1 MLSIRLA
8 TAVLVL
14 QIWASGSFAE
24 LSAAVAPA
32 ARDIRIVAVEQV
44 GRPPWTPRD
53 GRVYRL
59 GGEAISDIRL
69 GEMLIVRRPGEV
81 RDIGTLRVV
90 SVHTEHFA
98 ANSALAKLESKGE
111 TFPLKGDLVTKLAST
126 DMPEIK
132 RIGVEPL
139 KEGFRPAL
147 DPLVMPGFPGV
158 ARGSVGPGPS
168 VAVVAAPTASQGGQS
183 SAKAPAARPVP
194 ASTPMPA
201 APNPQTTGPQTSSA
215 ASRPLVASVQQP
227 APRPAQTKASPAP
240 TRVQTAAQPELGL
253 PTIQPPS
260 VPSSAPSGL
269 PKDIPNFLEQNA
281 IYFAKGS
288 AEISPMGFVRLKE
301 WTDGWGKKGLT
312 YFLSVPQ
319 DQLRLQ
325 RLTVDRLAALQK
337 ELSRLGVSNVE
348 MRYGEN
354 GGKGP
359 FDTVYVGVEGRPR

>member
-8 TAVLVL
+8 TAMLAL
-14 QIWASGSFAE
+14 QPWAQGSLAAP
-24 LSAAVAPA
+24 SAAVAPA
-32 ARDIRIVAVEQV
+32 TPDARDIRIVAVEQV

-59 GGEAISDIRL
+59 GGQAISDIRL
-69 GEMLIVRRPGEV
+69 GEMLIVRRQGEV

-90 SVHTEHFA
+90 SVHTENFA

-132 RIGVEPL
+132 PIGVEPL

-158 ARGSVGPGPS
+158 ARGAAGPGPS
-168 VAVVAAPTASQGGQS
+168 VGSPTGGQPGHS
-183 SAKAPAARPVP
+183 GAKAPAARPVT
-194 ASTPMPA
+194 AFTPRLA
-201 APNPQTTGPQTSSA
+201 APGSQTAGPQPSSA
-215 ASRPLVASVQQP
+215 AGRPPVA
-227 APRPAQTKASPAP
+227 
-240 TRVQTAAQPELGL
+240 RVQAAAQPTVGTPQPGFNL
-253 PTIQPPS
+253 PAIPPPS
-260 VPSSAPSGL
+260 VPASAPSGL
-269 PKDIPNFLEQNA
+269 PQDMPNFLEQNP

-288 AEISPMGFVRLKE
+288 AEISPMGYVRLKE

-325 RLTVDRLAALQK
+325 RLTVDRLAVLQK
-337 ELSRLGVSNVE
+337 ELGRLGVSNVE

-359 FDTVYVGVEGRPR
+359 FDIVYVGVEGRPR